1 LPSDDRGDLS
11 LTIEKLTDISFVPVC
26 SPKLIKLHGRST
38 RPQTLACMP
47 LIHDDMLADR
57 PHVPTWTDWL
67 KAAGVNRPDVSRG
80 LQQPRSCIAGA
91 SEGAGVLLSQYVL
104 ACDDLRSGGLVIPV
118 KFLLSTGRAYHFVC
132 PKSRSEYPHVLAFRT
147 WIKQNGP
154 YVGKATRQAARL
166 VESGLVSAR
175 CESDRP

>member
-1 LPSDDRGDLS
+1 LS

-57 PHVPTWTDWL
+57 PHVPTWTDWF

-80 LQQPRSCIAGA
+80 LRFNSPDHALQAPAKARACCSPNMFWPVTICAAAG
-91 SEGAGVLLSQYVL
+91 S
-104 ACDDLRSGGLVIPV
+104 
-118 KFLLSTGRAYHFVC
+118 
-132 PKSRSEYPHVLAFRT
+132 
-147 WIKQNGP
+147 
-154 YVGKATRQAARL
+154 
-166 VESGLVSAR
+166 
-175 CESDRP
+175 